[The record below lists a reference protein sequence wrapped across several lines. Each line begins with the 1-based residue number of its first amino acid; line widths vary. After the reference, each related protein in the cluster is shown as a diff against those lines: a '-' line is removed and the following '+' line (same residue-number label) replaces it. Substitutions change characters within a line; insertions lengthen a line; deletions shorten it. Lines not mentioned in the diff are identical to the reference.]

1 MFVKI
6 IKNHI
11 WDILL
16 IGIALYSIC
25 ASAYAF
31 GCIKT
36 MNMYEPEINKLKQE
50 NRELREQNRTL
61 SDNQV
66 IIYHADNYGGEY
78 DYESTVHTN
87 KQ

>member
-16 IGIALYSIC
+16 VGIALYSLLSIV
-25 ASAYAF
+25 YVL
-31 GCIKT
+31 GCVHT
-36 MNMYEPEINKLKQE
+36 MNNYEPEMDKLKQE

-66 IIYHADNYGGEY
+66 IIYHADNWGGM
-78 DYESTVHTN
+78 YESESE
-87 KQ
+87 Q

>member
-16 IGIALYSIC
+16 VGIALYSLLSIV
-25 ASAYAF
+25 YVL
-31 GCIKT
+31 GCVHT
-36 MNMYEPEINKLKQE
+36 MNNYEPEMDKLKQE

-61 SDNQV
+61 LENQV
-66 IIYHADNYGGEY
+66 IIYHADNWGGTQ
-78 DYESTVHTN
+78 ESEV